1 MSQKRQQD
9 GDLRVRRTR
18 AMLVQALIDLTT
30 EKGFAALTVQEIAER
45 AMVNRATFYRHYL
58 DKHDLLEAYV
68 REVYELS
75 ADQERLSKAG
85 AAGPPVGLVRLLEHV
100 QQHTGFYRVMLG
112 AQGDPTFVAWMRQFI
127 EQRLRSLLPSDAMPR
142 RPDSPPHELCLSY
155 LAHAS
160 IGVLH
165 WWLQEEQPR
174 SPTQIASWLADLS
187 TATIAQLLGRPGPAE
202 QPLGPSPYTPGNRHR
217 G

>member
-1 MSQKRQQD
+1 MTQKSQQD

-18 AMLVQALIDLTT
+18 AMLVQALIQLTT

-68 REVYELS
+68 REVYALS
-75 ADQERLSKAG
+75 ADQERLSIAG
-85 AAGPPVGLVRLLEHV
+85 ADGPPLGLVRLLEHV
-100 QQHTGFYRVMLG
+100 GQHTDFYRVMLG
-112 AQGDPTFVAWMRQFI
+112 AQGDPTFVTWMRQFI

-142 RPDSPPHELCLSY
+142 TPDSPPQELYLSY

-160 IGVLH
+160 IGVLV

-187 TATIAQLLGRPGPAE
+187 TATLAQLLGRPGPA
-202 QPLGPSPYTPGNRHR
+202 
-217 G
+217 